1 MGRVLYN
8 LKEHDNAI
16 AEFEQAISLNPE
28 NVWARTLLA
37 WTLMYA
43 GRSQEAIPAFNKMM
57 RSDPLNPQDA
67 LLGLGGANLFAGKYE
82 EAIPYFQKII
92 DGGSKYYRVYL
103 DLAACYAALGRQEEA
118 EVNSKKVLE
127 LNPKFTMT
135 KHISRLPA
143 KGAKSIKLYTDALGK
158 LEMLK

>member
-1 MGRVLYN
+1 
-8 LKEHDNAI
+8 
-16 AEFEQAISLNPE
+16 
-28 NVWARTLLA
+28 
-37 WTLMYA
+37 MYA
-43 GRSQEAIPAFNKMM
+43 GRSQEGIPAFNKTL
-57 RSDPLNPQDA
+57 RSNPLKPRGA

-92 DGGSKYYRVYL
+92 DVGSKFYRVYL

-127 LNPKFTMT
+127 LNPKFTLA
-135 KHISRLPA
+135 KPISRLPA
-143 KGAKSIKLYTDALGK
+143 KNSEAIKQYTEALAK